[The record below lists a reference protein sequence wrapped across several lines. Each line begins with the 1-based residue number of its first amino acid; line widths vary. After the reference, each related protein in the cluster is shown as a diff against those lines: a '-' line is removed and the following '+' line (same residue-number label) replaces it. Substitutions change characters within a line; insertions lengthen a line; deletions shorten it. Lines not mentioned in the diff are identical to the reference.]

1 LTGILPRGNN
11 TLTLGLTVR
20 ASIPFPGEHFQESY
34 KMHGDTIQWTPEEGN
49 GYEMHEVTGGKA
61 QGNLSEMSQTRGQKF
76 VWHKI

>member
-1 LTGILPRGNN
+1 
-11 TLTLGLTVR
+11 
-20 ASIPFPGEHFQESY
+20 
-34 KMHGDTIQWTPEEGN
+34 MHGDTIQWTPEEGN